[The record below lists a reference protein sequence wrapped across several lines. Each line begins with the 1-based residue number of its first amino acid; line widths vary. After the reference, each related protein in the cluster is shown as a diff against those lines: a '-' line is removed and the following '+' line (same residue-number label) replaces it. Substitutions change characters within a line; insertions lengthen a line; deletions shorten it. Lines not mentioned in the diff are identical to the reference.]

1 MNEQI
6 KTQLTTAYMMFVFD
20 FSDPSQIDKDHFTKS
35 INLEELFD
43 TQRTADKAK
52 RLWGKDGFKKLMSLY
67 FNRYQTNKGLDFDA
81 LEASIVKNRKVFLRH
96 LGKDKIAFLLLIVTL
111 LKALES
117 TPTKR
122 GLLFQ
127 RTSA

>member
-20 FSDPSQIDKDHFTKS
+20 FSDPSSIDKDHFTKS

-67 FNRYQTNKGLDFDA
+67 FNRYQTSKGLDFDA
-81 LEASIVKNRKVFLRH
+81 LETSIIKNKKVFLRH
-96 LGKDKIAFLLLIVTL
+96 LGKDKINYLILITTM
-111 LKALES
+111 LKSLES
-117 TPTKR
+117 TTPRR
-122 GLLFQ
+122 GLL
-127 RTSA
+127 SMVKS